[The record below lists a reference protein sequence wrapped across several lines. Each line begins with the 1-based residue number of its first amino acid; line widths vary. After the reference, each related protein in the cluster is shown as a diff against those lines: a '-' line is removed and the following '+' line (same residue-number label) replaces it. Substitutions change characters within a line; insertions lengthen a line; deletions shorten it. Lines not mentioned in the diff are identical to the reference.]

1 MHRQFR
7 HLTAI
12 ILIMNHLSTLLQVGI
27 NPIADIL
34 QNVLIILG
42 ILLVLYLFVVRS
54 ENIGNW
60 CVLYPNMNYDPE
72 EYYQKVVDIL
82 VKHEV
87 PNFHSRHRTFEQGS
101 MISSQR
107 LYLEVSRG
115 EYIYHICGAPWGTD
129 FFFSWWQ
136 RKRYSP
142 IERLFVKIPVIGP
155 VIKAMN
161 ETATYYKLDTDAAFN
176 ASVRH
181 AVQEAI
187 NDITDAKGLRR
198 LTESEWVPDMRSA
211 IK

>member
-1 MHRQFR
+1 
-7 HLTAI
+7 
-12 ILIMNHLSTLLQVGI
+12 MNHLSILLQIGI
-27 NPIADIL
+27 NPTASIL
-34 QNVLIILG
+34 HNVLIFIG
-42 ILLVLYLFVVRS
+42 ILLLLYLFVVRS

-72 EYYQKVVDIL
+72 EYYQKVVEIL
-82 VKHEV
+82 AKHEV
-87 PNFHSRHRTFEQGS
+87 PNFHSRHRTFKQGS
-101 MISSQR
+101 VVSSQR
-107 LYLEVSRG
+107 LYLEISRG

-142 IERLFVKIPVIGP
+142 IERLFVKIPVLGP
-155 VIKAMN
+155 IIKAMN

-181 AVQEAI
+181 SVQEAI
-187 NDITDAKGLRR
+187 NGITDAKGLRR
-198 LTESEWVPDMRSA
+198 LTEAEWAPDMRSA

>member
-1 MHRQFR
+1 M
-7 HLTAI
+7 
-12 ILIMNHLSTLLQVGI
+12 
-27 NPIADIL
+27 
-34 QNVLIILG
+34 
-42 ILLVLYLFVVRS
+42 FVVRS

-60 CVLYPNMNYDPE
+60 CTLYPSMNHDPE
-72 EYYQKVVDIL
+72 DYYQKIVDIL
-82 VKHEV
+82 KKHEV
-87 PNFHSRHRTFEQGS
+87 PNFHSRHRTFKQGS

-142 IERLFVKIPVIGP
+142 IERLFVKFPVLGP
-155 VIKAMN
+155 LIKRMN

-176 ASVRH
+176 ASVQH
-181 AVQEAI
+181 AVTEAI
-187 NDITDAKGLRR
+187 NEITDAKGLRR
-198 LTESEWVPDMRSA
+198 LTDAEKVPDLRSV

>member
-1 MHRQFR
+1 MNYLSIFLKVGVSTSNWIPYL
-7 HLTAI
+7 LTF
-12 ILIMNHLSTLLQVGI
+12 LFFL
-27 NPIADIL
+27 
-34 QNVLIILG
+34 LII
-42 ILLVLYLFVVRS
+42 YLFTAKS

-60 CVLYPNMNYDPE
+60 CTLYPDMNYDPE
-72 EYYQKVVDIL
+72 EYYQKIL
-82 VKHEV
+82 EILAKHEA
-87 PNFHSRHRTFEQGS
+87 PNFHHRNRTFKQGGV
-101 MISSQR
+101 ISGQR

-142 IERLFVKIPVIGP
+142 IERLFIKTPVLGP
-155 VIKAMN
+155 VIKAIY

-176 ASVRH
+176 ASVQH

-187 NDITDAKGLRR
+187 NEITDAKGGRR
-198 LTESEWVPDMRSA
+198 LTDAERVPEMRSA